1 MKCKISGSSKRIEK
15 AIFVIRWLLAES
27 WELEKIADRPL
38 NLRLPQ
44 DPSGQFALPLF
55 IILIE

>member
-27 WELEKIADRPL
+27 WKLEKIADGQL
-38 NLRLPQ
+38 NLRPPQ
-44 DPSGQFALPLF
+44 DPSGQFALPL
-55 IILIE
+55 